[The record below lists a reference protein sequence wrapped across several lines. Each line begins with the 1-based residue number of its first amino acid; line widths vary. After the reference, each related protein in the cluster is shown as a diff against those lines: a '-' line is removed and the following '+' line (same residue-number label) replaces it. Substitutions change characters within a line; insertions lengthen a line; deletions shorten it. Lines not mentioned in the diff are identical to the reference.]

1 MFQTE
6 FDSIEREVRGLT
18 RTQRLATTNS
28 TFQAIK
34 PTRRELEEL
43 NRKLDEKTVQLSE
56 VKSLLTGR
64 KDLLEISNRSVQGL
78 KVVLASK
85 EEITQQLIKVLKTVQ
100 DKLKTKL
107 AMLRVSKDNFMNEKT
122 EVSERSAGG
131 GVVEDTRAMDLA
143 KWPQMA
149 TSTTKLTFFHSIRL
163 VRLVR
168 SLLH

>member
-1 MFQTE
+1 LDKVKVFQTE

-131 GVVEDTRAMDLA
+131 GGWGRKPKGGFREKAGGGNH
-143 KWPQMA
+143 PN
-149 TSTTKLTFFHSIRL
+149 
-163 VRLVR
+163 
-168 SLLH
+168 